1 MGILVLEADAMFR
14 KALPLV
20 VLVAIAGCQTTPQ
33 RQTPDPPVRPQLLSA
48 NALQIASDCE
58 INTSVDIDYF
68 VEPDG
73 TVANLSLSDAPA
85 CVRDALTA
93 WVSSYRYA
101 PPSAPVATGF
111 AWMRVTAQRGS

>member
-1 MGILVLEADAMFR
+1 MFR

-20 VLVAIAGCQTTPQ
+20 TLVVIAGCQTSPQ
-33 RQTPDPPVRPQLLSA
+33 RQIPDPPTRPQLLSA

-58 INTSVDIDYF
+58 INASVDIDYF
-68 VEPDG
+68 VQPDG
-73 TVANLSLSDAPA
+73 TVADLSVSDAPA
-85 CVRDALTA
+85 CARDALTA

-101 PPSAPVATGF
+101 RSSAPMATGF